1 MAFNVILVVSLEP
14 RSVQEKQL
22 SVHEGTTAN
31 QALRASGLLD
41 AMTNVQLQGLEL
53 AIWGRMAPGGQVL
66 QPGDRLELVRPL
78 LVDPKVARRERF
90 AHQGAKKAGLFKT
103 RRAGGKAGY

>member
-1 MAFNVILVVSLEP
+1 MTLVAALEP
-14 RSVQEKQL
+14 RTVQEMQMR
-22 SVHEGTTAN
+22 VEEGTTAS

-41 AMTNVQLQGLEL
+41 AINESQLQSLEL
-53 AIWGRMAPGGQVL
+53 AIWGRKSPGTQVL
-66 QPGDRLELVRPL
+66 QPDDRLELVRPL

-103 RRAGGKAGY
+103 RRVGGKAGY

>member
-1 MAFNVILVVSLEP
+1 MTFNVVLLVALAP
-14 RSVQEKQL
+14 RSVQECTL
-22 SVHEGTTAN
+22 AVEEGTTAG
-31 QALRASGLLD
+31 QALKHSAL
-41 AMTNVQLQGLEL
+41 VQSLPSAQLETL
-53 AIWGRMAPGGQVL
+53 EFAIWGRKVPANYVL
-66 QPGDRLELVRPL
+66 RVHDRLELLRPL

>member
-1 MAFNVILVVSLEP
+1 MAFNVTLVVSLVP
-14 RSVQEKQL
+14 RTVQEMQFR
-22 SVHEGTTAN
+22 VEEGTTAS
-31 QALRASGLLD
+31 QALHASRLLD
-41 AMTNVQLQGLEL
+41 IITEVQLQSLEL
-53 AIWGRMAPGGQVL
+53 AVWGRKVLGSQVL
-66 QPGDRLELVRPL
+66 QPDDRLELVRPL

>member
-1 MAFNVILVVSLEP
+1 MAFNVTLVVSLAP
-14 RSVQEKQL
+14 RSVQEMQL
-22 SVHEGTTAN
+22 SVEEGATAS

-41 AMTNVQLQGLEL
+41 AITEAQLQSLEL
-53 AIWGRMAPGGQVL
+53 AIWGRQVPGSQVL
-66 QPGDRLELVRPL
+66 QADDRLELVRPL

>member
-1 MAFNVILVVSLEP
+1 MAFNVSLVVSLAP
-14 RSVQEKQL
+14 RSIQEVQL
-22 SVHEGTTAN
+22 SVEEGTTAG

-41 AMTNVQLQGLEL
+41 SLTEIQVEGLEL
-53 AIWGRMAPGGQVL
+53 AIWGRKAPGNQVL
-66 QPGDRLELVRPL
+66 QSNDRVELVRPL